1 MVETLKHIDTNL
13 LLAINQA
20 HSPFLD
26 KIMWFASGNY
36 TWLPLYIILFI
47 VLILKFKK
55 QSIPLILLISILILL
70 SDQFASGLIKPL
82 VQRLRPSHEPSLQ
95 NLLHYVNDY
104 HGGKYGFISSHA
116 CNAFALSFYF
126 MFSLKTNFKWITYL
140 LFLWAFFVSYSRIY
154 LGVHYPSDVIVPI
167 FVALPIAF
175 GVSRLNQ
182 YLTYKYFPTP

>member
-26 KIMWFASGNY
+26 KIMWFASGTY
-36 TWLPLYIILFI
+36 TWLPFYLIIII

-55 QSIPLILLISILILL
+55 QSIPLILLISLLILI

-82 VQRLRPSHEPSLQ
+82 IQRLRPSHEPSLQ

-104 HGGKYGFISSHA
+104 RGGQYGFVSSHA
-116 CNAFALSFYF
+116 ANAFALTFYI
-126 MFSLKTNFKWITYL
+126 MFSLKKELKWLTVIL
-140 LFLWAFFVSYSRIY
+140 LLWAVFVSYSRVY

-167 FVALPIAF
+167 FFTFPLAYGIAQ
-175 GVSRLNQ
+175 LNKFI
-182 YLTYKYFPTP
+182 TNKYFLNP